1 MASVVPWVRIVF
13 VGPTGSEVAAW
24 VIEGPDPPDLAVV
37 EAVARLQLL
46 ARRYGGCIELQELN
60 ADLAMLLEF
69 VGLAGELGREP
80 EGGEDALGV
89 EERVE
94 PGDPV
99 S

>member
-1 MASVVPWVRIVF
+1 MSAVVPWVRIVF
-13 VGPTGSEVAAW
+13 VGSTGSEVADW
-24 VIEGPDPPDLAVV
+24 VIEGPDRPDLAVV

-46 ARRYGGCIELQELN
+46 ARRCGGCIELKELN

-69 VGLAGELGREP
+69 VGLAGEVGREP
-80 EGGEDALGV
+80 EGGEDVLGV
-89 EERVE
+89 EERME